1 MDPYDELIKLYN
13 DGERIKDILEKLGIS
28 YGVYYR
34 LFKWA
39 KSEGLIEPRGSGYRK
54 NDEERAPTHMSRTNA
69 YYDYYTI
76 SYNGEYYCNVKGYGN
91 AVKVVERLKA
101 CGWDKSQAKEIK
113 RSVLSESV

>member
-1 MDPYDELIKLYN
+1 MDLYDELVKLYN
-13 DGERIKDILEKLGIS
+13 DGEKIKDILEKLGIS

-39 KSEGLIEPRGSGYRK
+39 KSEGLIEPRSSGHCK
-54 NDEERAPTHMSRTNA
+54 NNEKREPTHMSRTNA
-69 YYDYYTI
+69 YYGYYTI
-76 SYNGEYYCNVKGYGN
+76 RYGGEYYCNVKGYGN